1 MVVAPVNA
9 DELVALVRRD
19 EHRLA
24 SRVRLDP
31 IPNGSYALRAYRE
44 PGDPSV
50 PLDAERRAYV
60 VVGVVT
66 LYGDLAEVQAT
77 LGEIPRDAWD
87 DLDNWMR
94 AHNVRAMRWKRH
106 RANGS
111 VKPVERSIN

>member
-1 MVVAPVNA
+1 MVVAVSA
-9 DELVALVRRD
+9 DELVALVRQD
-19 EHRLA
+19 EHQLA

-31 IPNGSYALRAYRE
+31 IPNGSYALRAYAE

-50 PLDAERRAYV
+50 PLDDERRDYT

-66 LYGDLAEVQAT
+66 IYGDLAEVQAT
-77 LGEIPRDAWD
+77 KGEIPREAWD

-94 AHNVRAMRWKRH
+94 AHHVRAMRWKRH

-111 VKPVERSIN
+111 VKPVERRIN